1 MRGQARGAGVMAGVT
16 GATEAPTSR
25 WASVARG
32 AGVFAV
38 DGLTSAV
45 ELSQHSLVAH
55 DLVRAG
61 QLVLDDIKLG
71 RRRGDTGGI

>member
-1 MRGQARGAGVMAGVT
+1 MAGGT
-16 GATEAPTSR
+16 
-25 WASVARG
+25 
-32 AGVFAV
+32 GVFAV

-71 RRRGDTGGI
+71 RGKGDTGGM